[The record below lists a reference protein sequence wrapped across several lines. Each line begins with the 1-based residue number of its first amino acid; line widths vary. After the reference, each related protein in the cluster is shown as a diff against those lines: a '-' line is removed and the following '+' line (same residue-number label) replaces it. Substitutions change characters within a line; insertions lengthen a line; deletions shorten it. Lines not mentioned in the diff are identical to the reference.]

1 MPVLENGSSLG
12 LDEVSASDSSEV
24 EKIVLYASV
33 LVENSVYSG
42 HNGGA
47 SCGTPDALE
56 FVGDFGKC
64 PLCFYPSYTHLF
76 GSRNGCYV
84 LHGDYKHRTNALGQP
99 QIGQFSN

>member
-33 LVENSVYSG
+33 QVENTVYAG

-47 SCGTPDALE
+47 NCGTADTAE
-56 FVGDFGKC
+56 FVGDFGTC
-64 PLCFYPSYTHLF
+64 AVCSRGSFSSF
-76 GSRNGCYV
+76 GQSERMSPI
-84 LHGDYKHRTNALGQP
+84 AW
-99 QIGQFSN
+99 